1 MQDDVIDEVDHL
13 IAAARCLKERGAY
26 KVYAVATHG
35 IFSEEA
41 TEKLE
46 SSPID
51 EASGTQH

>member
-1 MQDDVIDEVDHL
+1 MDRL

-26 KVYAVATHG
+26 KVFALATHG

-41 TEKLE
+41 PEQLE

-51 EASGTQH
+51 EVGVVGGLG

>member
-1 MQDDVIDEVDHL
+1 MDRL

-26 KVYAVATHG
+26 KVFAVATHG

-41 TEKLE
+41 PEQLE

-51 EASGTQH
+51 EVGVVGGLG